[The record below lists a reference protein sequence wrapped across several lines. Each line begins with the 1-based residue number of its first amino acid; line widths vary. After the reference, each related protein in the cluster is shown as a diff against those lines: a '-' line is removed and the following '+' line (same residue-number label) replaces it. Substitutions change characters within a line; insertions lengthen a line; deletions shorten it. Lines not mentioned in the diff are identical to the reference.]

1 EGRCVAAD
9 FVARDEAPGGPE
21 PCALSEGSTSG
32 EADATT
38 AAGVGAVASVA
49 GMGGLGTAGRT
60 RTRRIGKGLMD
71 SLASAFVS
79 AAFGAAGAA
88 SAAATSTLSEFG
100 TSTCA
105 AVEAPSG
112 LGSWAALHVAMLP
125 PMIAP
130 NRTETIA
137 TRSSRRR
144 YGVGQKYPNSGCTWY
159 AEGMAP
165 PVTVAAP
172 RAP

>member
-1 EGRCVAAD
+1 LNVCDPLPLLDAVEGRCVAAD

-49 GMGGLGTAGRT
+49 GMGGLGAAGRT

-71 SLASAFVS
+71 SFASTFVS
-79 AAFGAAGAA
+79 ASFGAAGVA
-88 SAAATSTLSEFG
+88 SAAATSTLSEFD

-112 LGSWAALHVAMLP
+112 LRSWPALSVAMLP

-137 TRSSRRR
+137 TRS
-144 YGVGQKYPNSGCTWY
+144 
-159 AEGMAP
+159 
-165 PVTVAAP
+165 
-172 RAP
+172 